1 MSGARLGKTGRR
13 WLQIVR
19 RSRTGNVGQ
28 APNIR
33 HRPAVGLTVMAR
45 VVVTGS
51 AEPPT
56 EQEAGPV
63 SPVRKSVIR
72 AVDRAPL
79 AGRVYA
85 GCHDELGT

>member
-33 HRPAVGLTVMAR
+33 HRLAVGLTVMAI
-45 VVVTGS
+45 VVVTDS
-51 AEPPT
+51 AELPT

-63 SPVRKSVIR
+63 SPVRKTVTH

-79 AGRVYA
+79 AGRAYA